1 MRTYTHTPMKLT
13 ALVLALALAGC
24 AVGPN
29 YDKPPSVDTP
39 TAFKEGQG
47 EWVRAAPA
55 DTLERGPWWQLYDDP
70 VLNDLASRV
79 EVSNQTV
86 AAAVAA
92 YAQARALVAE
102 QRASLLPV
110 VTLDGGANRSGGRG
124 GTPERNSFSLS
135 LGASWEPDIFG
146 TLARGVQ
153 GAKAG
158 EQASAADLAAARL
171 AMQGELAVNYFNLR
185 EQDAERALLIQT
197 ITGYERT
204 LQITNNRYQ
213 AAIAAKTDVLQA
225 ETQLA
230 NSRADLLGLERTRA
244 QLEHA
249 IAVLVGQA
257 PANFTI
263 APRALAVAGVTVS
276 APPAEAGSVGVGTPA
291 GSPSTV
297 YVSPSG
303 NSTPTV
309 NPSSAMTAAATQVVV
324 PDVPLEVPSLLLQ
337 RRPDIAAAERRVAQA
352 NEQIGIAQSAYYPS
366 LRLSGSAGLGAARIG
381 DLFSASSLVWA
392 FGLSAAQTLFSGG
405 LRGAQVDSA
414 RAGFDKAVA
423 NYRQTVL
430 TAFQGV
436 EDQLVASRVLGQQ
449 LALRQQASR
458 AADQVE
464 EQVLNRYKAGQVS
477 YTDVIT
483 AQVTAQNARRALVQ
497 LQSSRQVAS
506 VTLIQSLGGGW
517 RGL

>member
-1 MRTYTHTPMKLT
+1 MRTHTHTPMKLT
-13 ALVLALALAGC
+13 ALALALALAGC

-29 YDKPPSVDTP
+29 YDKPPTVDTP

-47 EWVRAAPA
+47 DWVRAVPA
-55 DTLERGPWWQLYDDP
+55 DTLERGPWWQLFNDP
-70 VLNDLASRV
+70 ILNDLASRV

-92 YAQARALVAE
+92 YAQARALVAQ
-102 QRASLLPV
+102 QRASMLPV
-110 VTLDGGANRSGGRG
+110 VTLDGGANRNGGRG
-124 GTPERNSFSLS
+124 GTPERNSYSVS

-153 GAKAG
+153 GARAG

-185 EQDAERALLIQT
+185 EQDAERALLMQT

-257 PANFTI
+257 PANFT
-263 APRALAVAGVTVS
+263 LAS
-276 APPAEAGSVGVGTPA
+276 
-291 GSPSTV
+291 
-297 YVSPSG
+297 
-303 NSTPTV
+303 
-309 NPSSAMTAAATQVVV
+309 TAATTVAAQMVV

-414 RAGFDKAVA
+414 RAGFDRAVA

-477 YTDVIT
+477 YTEVIT

-517 RGL
+517 RSL